1 MSRRE
6 LHDLLVQ
13 LENERKQFDIVDQE
27 QRQRLDEIIESLEQ
41 QKLYPENFDQYS
53 NLSSQLR
60 EMILEYENQH
70 PSLTNVL
77 NSIAQVLRNFKA

>member
-1 MSRRE
+1 MSSQE

-41 QKLYPENFDQYS
+41 QKLYPDNFDHYS
-53 NLSSQLR
+53 ALSSQIQELV
-60 EMILEYENQH
+60 LDYESQH

-77 NSIAQVLRNFKA
+77 SSIAEVLRNFKV

>member
-1 MSRRE
+1 MSSQE

-41 QKLYPENFDQYS
+41 QKLYPDNFDHYS
-53 NLSSQLR
+53 ALSSQIKELV
-60 EMILEYENQH
+60 LEYENQH
-70 PSLTNVL
+70 PALTHVL
-77 NSIAQVLRNFKA
+77 SSIAEVLRNFKV